1 MGARHLDCQGCF
13 DLVFWGSS
21 LDHRECVHEVAR
33 HSAERLAVEL
43 VTATFEAGAAA
54 LGVERVC
61 DVLVEELCS
70 AWITPRDFTS
80 G

>member
-1 MGARHLDCQGCF
+1 MEGYTMEAGKDR
-13 DLVFWGSS
+13 DLVCEGYV
-21 LDHRECVHEVAR
+21 ETVA
-33 HSAERLAVEL
+33 SEL